1 MKRAVTIFTIS
12 LLFLLV
18 AFPPWQSSGEPPEL
32 RKYGKFL
39 MDHIIR
45 EPTKRRY
52 SLIGDIIPLR
62 NSVDNLYPIY
72 YYLNDSKRPAKIRY
86 SVCINVYVEELGD
99 NIFNVTL
106 DIWMLLWKND
116 SVIHRQLE
124 YRVEGGYIKVG
135 NKIGLFPFYVVGFE
149 NKSKVEK
156 VERIPYFGFWITEIG
171 EINIRYEKNNVSEEV
186 EIPEM
191 EMYTNRSIKIDV
203 KINGTINLYYES
215 SLFELRYRWRI
226 PTDIIGILPAD
237 VFPLTDDNCTYY
249 LLSSPF
255 NSIYFEYK
263 IRAFGL
269 SIAPTQAYV
278 DLLGNLP
285 STGYGPHL
293 EVNIERL
300 ILIVFIIAIPVTAAI
315 LIRHRR
321 RKV

>member
-1 MKRAVTIFTIS
+1 MKGVAIFTIS
-12 LLFLLV
+12 LFFMLALFPALRE
-18 AFPPWQSSGEPPEL
+18 STGEPVEL

-62 NSVDNLYPIY
+62 NSVDNLYPIFIHSQGKGLGMLSY
-72 YYLNDSKRPAKIRY
+72 RI
-86 SVCINVYVEELGD
+86 CINVYVEDLSN
-99 NIFNVTL
+99 NISNVML
-106 DIWMLLWKND
+106 DLWMLSWKND
-116 SVIHRQLE
+116 SVIHRQLK
-124 YRVEGGYIKVG
+124 YRVEGGYIRNDNRV
-135 NKIGLFPFYVVGFE
+135 GLFPFYIVGFE

-156 VERIPYFGFWITEIG
+156 VKRIPYFGFWITDIG
-171 EINIRYEKNNVSEEV
+171 GINIRYEKNNVSEEV

-203 KINGTINLYYES
+203 KINGTIYLYYES

-278 DLLGNLP
+278 DMLSNLP

-300 ILIVFIIAIPVTAAI
+300 TLIVFIMAIPVTAAI

-321 RKV
+321 RMA